1 MSDAATNAMT
11 GTMSNRICLKFLAAP
26 VALLIAVAVALCV
39 GHYPVSLP
47 TLLGS
52 IVSPQDASD
61 EVSTVLWNIR
71 LPRVLAAILC
81 GAALSVAGAAYQGM
95 FRNPLVSPDILGVSS
110 GAGLGAVLA
119 IFLSLPMIMV
129 QLFAFAGGLMT
140 VAVVCVVARLARFH
154 SPVLSMVLSG
164 IAIGALVSAGVS
176 LFKILSDPYTQ
187 LTTITFWLMGGLNAI
202 VFDDLLNTTPIVL
215 IGLIPL
221 FLLRWRM
228 NLLSLDDEEAETM
241 GVNVKRTRLI
251 FIVCATMI
259 TASVVSIS
267 GIIGWVGLV
276 IPHIARLWIGPDF
289 SRLLPTSLF
298 IGAAFLVLTDTLART
313 IAPIEIPLGILTAF
327 IGAPFFISLLI
338 QGGERR

>member
-1 MSDAATNAMT
+1 MADTHKQNYRTRFKFWAT
-11 GTMSNRICLKFLAAP
+11 P

-47 TLLGS
+47 TLCAA
-52 IVSPQDASD
+52 VFSPQDASD
-61 EVSTVLWNIR
+61 EVSTVLWDIR
-71 LPRVLAAILC
+71 FPRVLAAILC

-119 IFLSLPMIMV
+119 IFLGLPMLIV
-129 QLFAFAGGLMT
+129 QLFAFVAGLMT
-140 VAVVCVVARLARFH
+140 VSVVCAVAKLARYH

-164 IAIGALVSAGVS
+164 IAISALVTAGVS
-176 LFKILSDPYTQ
+176 LFKIISDPYTQ

-202 VFDDLLNTTPIVL
+202 MFDDLLNTAPVVL
-215 IGLIPL
+215 MGLIPL

-228 NLLSLDDEEAETM
+228 NLLSLDDEEAEAM
-241 GVNVKRTRLI
+241 GVDVRKTRLI

-267 GIIGWVGLV
+267 GIIGWVGLI
-276 IPHIARLWIGPDF
+276 IPHIARLWVGPDF
-289 SRLLPTSLF
+289 SRLLPATLF

-313 IAPIEIPLGILTAF
+313 IAPIEFPLGILTAF

-338 QGGERR
+338 HGGERR